1 MLRPPTPV
9 SRYDILDV
17 VPVNIRGLDHL
28 VPWSMPEKIL
38 VTGGAGFI
46 GSWTVE
52 LLVREGY
59 RVVVLDNFSTGS
71 LENLAHVIDRIKV
84 VKGDIRN
91 HVLLDEIIKH
101 YEIDSIIHLAAL
113 VSVEEA
119 TRNPGEA
126 VRINVN
132 GTHNVLE
139 TARKHDLERI
149 VYASSA
155 AVYGDPKYLPI
166 DEDHP
171 LNPKNVYGAT
181 KLGGEALVNAYH
193 DNYGLSTIS
202 LRYFNVYGPRMKPG
216 PYAGVIIKF
225 IQRIKEGKPPIIYGD
240 GTQTR
245 DFIYVEDVARANIVA
260 LKTRAT
266 GSYNIGTGKETSI
279 NQLARLIVELMGRPD
294 LKPIHTKPRPGD
306 IKHSVAKTEK
316 ARKQLQWKPLVDL
329 WKGIAETI
337 RIHLS
342 SH

>member
-1 MLRPPTPV
+1 M
-9 SRYDILDV
+9 SRYYILDV
-17 VPVNIRGLDHL
+17 VPVNIKGLDHL

-71 LENLAHVIDRIKV
+71 LGNLARVLDRIKV

-91 HVLLDEIIKH
+91 HVLLDEIIKR

-171 LNPKNVYGAT
+171 LNPKNIYGAT

-202 LRYFNVYGPRMKPG
+202 LRYFNVYGPRMRSG
-216 PYAGVIIKF
+216 PYAGVIMSF
-225 IQRIKEGKPPIIYGD
+225 IQRILQGKPPVIYGD
-240 GTQTR
+240 GHQTR
-245 DFIYVEDVARANIVA
+245 DFIYVEDVAAANLLA
-260 LKTRAT
+260 LRSKTT
-266 GSYNIGTGKETSI
+266 GSYNVGTGREVSI
-279 NQLARLIVELMGRPD
+279 RELLRIICEEIGRD
-294 LKPIHTKPRPGD
+294 IKPAYAEPRPGD
-306 IKHSVAKTEK
+306 IRRSVASINRSATD
-316 ARKQLQWKPLVDL
+316 LGFKPRTSLRQGL
-329 WKGIAETI
+329 KNTI
-337 RIHLS
+337 SYLIKNPPFS
-342 SH
+342 

>member
-1 MLRPPTPV
+1 M
-9 SRYDILDV
+9 
-17 VPVNIRGLDHL
+17 
-28 VPWSMPEKIL
+28 PWSMPEKIL

-71 LENLAHVIDRIKV
+71 PGNLARVLDRIKV

-91 HVLLDEIIKH
+91 HVLLDEIIKR

>member
-1 MLRPPTPV
+1 MVR
-9 SRYDILDV
+9 
-17 VPVNIRGLDHL
+17 
-28 VPWSMPEKIL
+28 WSMPENIL

-52 LLVREGY
+52 LLVKKGY

-71 LENLAHVIDRIKV
+71 MENLARVIDKIKV

-91 HVLLDEIIKH
+91 HVLLDEIIRR

-119 TRNPGEA
+119 ARNPGEA
-126 VRINVN
+126 VRVNVN

-139 TARKHDLERI
+139 AARRHGLERI

-193 DNYGLSTIS
+193 ENYGLSTIS

-216 PYAGVIIKF
+216 PYAGVILKF

-240 GTQTR
+240 GKQTR
-245 DFIYVEDVARANIVA
+245 DFIYVEDVARANMAA
-260 LKTRAT
+260 LETTAT
-266 GSYNIGTGKETSI
+266 GPYNIGTGTETTI
-279 NQLARLIVELMGRPD
+279 NQLAKTIAELMGRTD
-294 LKPIHTKPRPGD
+294 LKPIHAKPRPGD
-306 IKHSVAKTEK
+306 IKRSAAKTEK
-316 ARKQLQWKPLVDL
+316 AIKDLRWKPIIDL
-329 WKGIAETI
+329 INGLKLMLKW
-337 RIHLS
+337 S
-342 SH
+342 

>member
-1 MLRPPTPV
+1 
-9 SRYDILDV
+9 
-17 VPVNIRGLDHL
+17 
-28 VPWSMPEKIL
+28 MPENIL

-71 LENLAHVIDRIKV
+71 LENLARVIDKIKV

-126 VRINVN
+126 VRVNVN

-171 LNPKNVYGAT
+171 LNPKSVYGAT

-202 LRYFNVYGPRMKPG
+202 LRCFNVYGPRMKPG

-245 DFIYVEDVARANIVA
+245 DFIYVEDVARANIAA

-266 GSYNIGTGKETSI
+266 GPYNIGTGKETSI
-279 NQLARLIVELMGRPD
+279 NQLARQIAELMGKPD

-306 IKHSVAKTEK
+306 IKHSVAKIEK
-316 ARKQLQWKPLVDL
+316 ARKQLHWKPLVDL
-329 WKGIAETI
+329 WKGIAEII
-337 RIHLS
+337 RTHLS
-342 SH
+342 SY

>member
-1 MLRPPTPV
+1 MLW
-9 SRYDILDV
+9 I
-17 VPVNIRGLDHL
+17 
-28 VPWSMPEKIL
+28 MPENIL

-52 LLVREGY
+52 LLVKKGY

-71 LENLAHVIDRIKV
+71 MENLAGVIGKIKV
-84 VKGDIRN
+84 VRGDIRN
-91 HVLLDEIIKH
+91 HVLLDEIIRR

-119 TRNPGEA
+119 AENPGEA
-126 VRINVN
+126 VRVNVY
-132 GTHNVLE
+132 GTHSVLE
-139 TARKHDLERI
+139 AARRRDLERI

-193 DNYGLSTIS
+193 ETYGLSTIS
-202 LRYFNVYGPRMKPG
+202 LRYFNVYGPRMRPG
-216 PYAGVIIKF
+216 PYAGVIIRF

-245 DFIYVEDVARANIVA
+245 DFIYVEDVARANLAA
-260 LKTRAT
+260 LETTAT
-266 GSYNIGTGKETSI
+266 GPYNIGTGTETSI
-279 NQLARLIVELMGRPD
+279 NQLAKTIAELMGKPD
-294 LKPIHTKPRPGD
+294 LKPIHTKPRRGD
-306 IKHSVAKTEK
+306 IKHSIANIEK
-316 ARKQLQWKPLVDL
+316 AKESLGWKPIINLIDGL
-329 WKGIAETI
+329 KLALKKG
-337 RIHLS
+337 
-342 SH
+342 